1 MTAAIEN
8 FETPRL
14 RASRISLEDFDD
26 LYHLLTDP
34 LVAATLG
41 DIPDELQVR
50 QALNRAIEHWDRH
63 GFGIWSFRSK
73 ANRQFVGRAGLRHQE
88 IAGQREIEL
97 LYTIA
102 ASEWR
107 KGLATEMARAIVSVA
122 FEKLHLSE
130 IVAITLATNIASRR
144 VLEHVGFEYE
154 RDVSWAGRRHVLYRR
169 FFAKF

>member
-1 MTAAIEN
+1 MDSGSGAFDRKPTD
-8 FETPRL
+8 
-14 RASRISLEDFDD
+14 SLSD
-26 LYHLLTDP
+26 
-34 LVAATLG
+34 A
-41 DIPDELQVR
+41 PDS
-50 QALNRAIEHWDRH
+50 
-63 GFGIWSFRSK
+63 GI
-73 ANRQFVGRAGLRHQE
+73 QE